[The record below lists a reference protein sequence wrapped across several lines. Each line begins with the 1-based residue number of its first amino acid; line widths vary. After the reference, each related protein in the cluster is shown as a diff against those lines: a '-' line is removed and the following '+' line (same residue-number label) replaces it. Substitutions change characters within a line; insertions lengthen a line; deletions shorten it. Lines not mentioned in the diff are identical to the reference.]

1 MPEIGRVVDLEVTLP
16 AEQQVVALPVQS
28 IYENDRVYEVVG
40 DDRLQGI
47 TVQRIGD
54 HRAADGGYRVLV
66 RGDGLRPGSRIIT
79 TQLPKASDGLRVQP
93 ITG

>member
-1 MPEIGRVVDLEVTLP
+1 MI
-16 AEQQVVALPVQS
+16 
-28 IYENDRVYEVVG
+28 YEVVE

-47 TVQRIGD
+47 TVERIGD
-54 HRAADGGYRVLV
+54 HRASDGAYRVLV